1 MDFVDVSTY
10 CVMFEYSVSF
20 ADAPIMSVCFLLNQ
34 GKFSVL
40 PSTCPLFITVLGCFL
55 SSCKHG
61 QVGESVDIG
70 VFVFKLI
77 PVVEV
82 RSESG
87 VL

>member
-34 GKFSVL
+34 GKFSML

-61 QVGESVDIG
+61 QVGEFRMLVCLFS
-70 VFVFKLI
+70 
-77 PVVEV
+77 
-82 RSESG
+82 S
-87 VL
+87 